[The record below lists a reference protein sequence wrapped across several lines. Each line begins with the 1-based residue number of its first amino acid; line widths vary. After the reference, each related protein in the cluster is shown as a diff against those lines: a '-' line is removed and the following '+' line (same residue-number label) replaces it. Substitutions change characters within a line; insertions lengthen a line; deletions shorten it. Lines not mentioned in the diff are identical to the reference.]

1 MTCENEASPII
12 KSASPG
18 AVGSTDVNE
27 MVADDADRSTTTTR
41 AVSAIR
47 RASDSAV
54 SVMLSLGAVP
64 RIVILRAASPA
75 SRKSLASVS
84 ISVNSGAMSGPVS
97 PKKGSGSAT
106 TATAVGASTGA
117 GKGANA
123 TAARGAVMRRSSPV
137 AIAPALSI
145 NVASV
150 AISTTGS
157 FLGYAGVLE
166 TLAREMIRPSAG

>member
-1 MTCENEASPII
+1 MTCEKEASPII

-41 AVSAIR
+41 AVCAIR
-47 RASDSAV
+47 RASASAV
-54 SVMLSLGAVP
+54 KVMLSLEAVP
-64 RIVILRAASPA
+64 SIVILRAASPA
-75 SRKSLASVS
+75 SRKSMASFS
-84 ISVNSGAMSGPVS
+84 ISVNSGAMSGQVS
-97 PKKGSGSAT
+97 LKNGSGSAT
-106 TATAVGASTGA
+106 SAAAAGVSAGA
-117 GKGANA
+117 GEAANA
-123 TAARGAVMRRSSPV
+123 TAAGGAVMRSSSPV

-157 FLGYAGVLE
+157 FLG
-166 TLAREMIRPSAG
+166 

>member
-41 AVSAIR
+41 AVCAIR
-47 RASDSAV
+47 RASVSAV
-54 SVMLSLGAVP
+54 KVMPSLEAVP

-75 SRKSLASVS
+75 SRKSLASFS
-84 ISVNSGAMSGPVS
+84 ISVNSAAMSGLVS
-97 PKKGSGSAT
+97 LKKGSGSAT
-106 TATAVGASTGA
+106 TVAAVGTSTGA
-117 GKGANA
+117 GEGANA
-123 TAARGAVMRRSSPV
+123 AAAGGAVMRRSSPV

-145 NVASV
+145 SVANVA
-150 AISTTGS
+150 IRTTGS
-157 FLGYAGVLE
+157 FLG
-166 TLAREMIRPSAG
+166 